1 VHVGLL
7 LVANRQ
13 PAVLRQLRKR
23 SLHPLVPS
31 YSLAGL
37 DLTSGDAR
45 GYAPFPERFTA
56 AGEVVALV
64 GMQRLKTFLR
74 PARTTAGPIDRLDA
88 IHSLLQDFES
98 WTFAGLRLLRS
109 SYDTVNQEPIPGAAS
124 GVIESDCEVIGL

>member
-1 VHVGLL
+1 VHVGPP

-31 YSLAGL
+31 YPLAGL
-37 DLTSGDAR
+37 DLTSGDAQ

-64 GMQRLKTFLR
+64 GMQLLGTFLR

-109 SYDTVNQEPIPGAAS
+109 SSTQYTSSPFPGPHQA
-124 GVIESDCEVIGL
+124 